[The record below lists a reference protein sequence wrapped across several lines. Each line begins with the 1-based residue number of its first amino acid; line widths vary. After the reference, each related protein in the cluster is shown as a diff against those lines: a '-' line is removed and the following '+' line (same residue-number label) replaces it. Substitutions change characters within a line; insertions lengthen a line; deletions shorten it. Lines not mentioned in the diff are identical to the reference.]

1 MTKEEAKLLVQ
12 KRIAVTIFLVFTFSI
27 LIYYFFFYREDTTFI
42 KKDYSSVKHVL
53 FISSYSESFETVDLQ
68 KEGIKQG
75 FANHNIQLDIEYMD
89 TKKYVEKENED
100 LFYQSLRYKL
110 EHTDKYDAIL
120 LGDDAALEF
129 GETYQDEL
137 FQGIP
142 MVFFCINNIDH
153 AIRAGT
159 NPYITG
165 AVEKLYLID
174 TIDIAIRFQP
184 EAKKI
189 IAIYDSAL
197 SGQGDEKQF
206 FSSKVN
212 YPEYQFEGIN
222 SSKYTLQEFGEKLG
236 QISDNSILIYMSN
249 FQDVDGNQYTIPESV
264 QYIVTHTHVPVYR
277 VSSSTGIGEGLIGG
291 KTVSYEKSGRK
302 AASMVLEIL
311 NGADVAD
318 IPVVLKGESQYCF
331 DYQVLKKYNI
341 NPSLVPQ
348 DTVIVNK
355 ELTIFEKYK
364 RVMIPV
370 FLFVFVCLSIIFI
383 TLIDNLKRSRL
394 TKELQESHDK
404 LQETY
409 RKLIVT
415 EEKLKQQYEENRE
428 YTKYLETKEEVIR
441 YQAEH
446 DYLTELPNRRSAMDM
461 LNMLIAAKQA
471 CTVIILDIDDFKE
484 INDSYGHACGDA
496 VLKGLS
502 RRLLNLMRDQ
512 RFYASRLGGD
522 EFLLIIKSV
531 GTGPGSKLML
541 QIKHIFSKPIIFEE
555 KEQYI
560 RVSMGVAYFKGGIT
574 EASEIISN
582 ADFAMYTAK
591 KSGKNE
597 CFYYN
602 SGMKHEMINRKN
614 IKNILSE
621 SCRHDGFHVL
631 YQPQVK
637 AATGV
642 IAGYEAL
649 LRLKNHNISPAQFIS
664 IAEETDIILTLGRI
678 VTKKVV
684 KQMAV
689 WRSHGLELRPVA
701 INFSSKQIK
710 DKGYVCYLKNLLDK
724 YKISPKLIEIE
735 ITESIFINN
744 NEKAMKLF
752 EDFLSIGVKL
762 ALDDFGTGY
771 SSINYLTYI
780 PVKKIKIDKSLVDIF
795 LKDEKDAFIEN
806 IIRLAHCLGLKITV
820 EGVEEKR
827 QHERLRD
834 FECDYIQGYY
844 FSRPITGEE
853 VELLKSPIRK

>member
-1 MTKEEAKLLVQ
+1 MTKEEPKLLVQ
-12 KRIAVTIFLVFTFSI
+12 KHIAVTIFLVLTFSI
-27 LIYYFFFYREDTTFI
+27 LIYYFFFYREDNTFA
-42 KKDYSSVKHVL
+42 KKDYSSVKRVL

-68 KEGIKQG
+68 KEGIREG

-110 EHTDKYDAIL
+110 KHTDKYDAIL

-129 GETYQDEL
+129 GETYQQEL
-137 FQGIP
+137 FEGIP

-165 AVEKLYLID
+165 AVEKLYLKD
-174 TIDIAIRFQP
+174 TIDIAIQFQP

-189 IAIYDSAL
+189 IAIYDGAL

-206 FSSKVN
+206 FSAKN
-212 YPEYQFEGIN
+212 DYPEYQFEGIN
-222 SSKYTLQEFGEKLG
+222 SSKYTLQEFGKKLN
-236 QISDNSILIYMSN
+236 QISEDSILIYMSS
-249 FQDVDGNQYTIPESV
+249 FEDVDGNQYTIPESV
-264 QYIVTHTHVPVYR
+264 QFIVTHTHVPVYR
-277 VSSSTGIGEGLIGG
+277 VSISTGIGKGLIGG

-302 AASMVLEIL
+302 AASMVVEIL
-311 NGADVAD
+311 NGANVAD

-331 DYQVLKKYNI
+331 DYQILKKYNI
-341 NPSLVPQ
+341 SPSLIPQ
-348 DTVIVNK
+348 DAAIVNK
-355 ELTIFEKYK
+355 EQTIFEKYK

-370 FLFVFVCLSIIFI
+370 FLFVFVCLSIILI

-409 RKLIVT
+409 SKLIVT
-415 EEKLKQQYEENRE
+415 EEKLKQQYEENQE

-461 LNMLIAAKQA
+461 LSMLIATKQK

-496 VLKGLS
+496 VLKGIS
-502 RRLLNLMRDQ
+502 RRLLNLMLDQ

-522 EFLLIIKSV
+522 EFLLIIKSIE
-531 GTGPGSKLML
+531 TGPDSKLML
-541 QIKHIFSKPIIFEE
+541 QIKQVFSNPIIFEE

-602 SGMKHEMINRKN
+602 SGMKNEMINRKK
-614 IKNILSE
+614 IKSILSE
-621 SCRHDGFHVL
+621 ACRHDRFYVL

-637 AATGV
+637 AATGT

-649 LRLKNHNISPAQFIS
+649 LRLKDHAISPAQFIS

-678 VTKKVV
+678 ITKKVV
-684 KQMAV
+684 EQMAV
-689 WRSHGLELRPVA
+689 WRGHGLKLRPVA

-724 YKISPKLIEIE
+724 YKISPELIEIE

-744 NEKAMKLF
+744 NENAMKLF
-752 EDFLSIGVKL
+752 EDFLSIGVNL

-827 QHERLRD
+827 QHERLKD

-844 FSRPITGEE
+844 FSQPLTGED